1 MATPN
6 VGRIDDTIKGLEKLH
21 AVAQDIVTAHVRY
34 ACCKSPGVPAAVV
47 EQCEITGPAGNTV
60 NYIAAL
66 KIVRKSITG
75 TN

>member
-6 VGRIDDTIKGLEKLH
+6 VGRIDNTIKELERLH
-21 AVAQDIVTAHVRY
+21 AVAQDIVGAHVDY
-34 ACCKSPGVPAAVV
+34 VCCKSPGVPAPVV

-75 TN
+75 A